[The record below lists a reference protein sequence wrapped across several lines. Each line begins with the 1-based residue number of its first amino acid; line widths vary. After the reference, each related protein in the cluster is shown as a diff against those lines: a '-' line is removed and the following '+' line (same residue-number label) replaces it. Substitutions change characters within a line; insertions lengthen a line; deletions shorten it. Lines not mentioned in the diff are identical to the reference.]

1 MSSLVDIVVRYL
13 IDLHTRRSKLAF
25 QSAREER
32 LWKRIWW
39 AYYVSIPIL
48 ADGSFLIIQIR
59 DQQSSAALGLPSRIR
74 DEDCDVAMLEA
85 KDIEDEH
92 SMENQDIF
100 GVQRTEHVSYPI
112 EMTKLA
118 RLCMNHVPYP
128 KMDDH

>member
-1 MSSLVDIVVRYL
+1 METDMVGFLCKYPLFPPPHV
-13 IDLHTRRSKLAF
+13 
-25 QSAREER
+25 
-32 LWKRIWW
+32 
-39 AYYVSIPIL
+39 
-48 ADGSFLIIQIR
+48 SFLMIQIR

-92 SMENQDIF
+92 SVENQDIF

-118 RLCMNHVPYP
+118 RLCMNPAPCSKTVT
-128 KMDDH
+128 DNIISARNCFNTVST